1 MRRGSND
8 TQCLTTVV
16 EGPNGP
22 TGGGQVIGINLGW
35 DFCAEHEWGIE
46 GLQRTFG
53 ISGKPE
59 RTRNATDAVV
69 KDLVGADTR
78 TVTKVPAELKFF
90 ENIDGYAYLLCSS
103 RFAFRWNE
111 KDATAKHFNE
121 MMRLFPGEKGELAA
135 AWSDNDFG
143 VRMKN
148 DALKLGATVLGQ
160 VYGAFQKKDAMIF
173 LAGRGNPFSNPGLH
187 LTIRSRMP
195 EDTLQ
200 QMKEADEDYLNLM
213 DAVEKVEAET
223 GLKEK
228 LKTTGKRYFALSPCW
243 AESITSTRDGKLKTA
258 HPIVFWLNPMEQQQ
272 NNFGWYTVEQ
282 LLEWAEG
289 KGPIP
294 KVKAS

>member
-1 MRRGSND
+1 MRRSFKD
-8 TQCLTTVV
+8 TKCLTTDIV

-22 TGGGQVIGINLGW
+22 TGGQVIGINLGW
-35 DFCAEHEWGIE
+35 DFVAEHEWGIE

-59 RTRNATDAVV
+59 RKRDDTGAVV
-69 KDLVGADTR
+69 KDLVGADIR

-90 ENIDGYAYLLCSS
+90 ENLGGYAYMLCSS

-135 AWSDNDFG
+135 AWSGGDFG

-160 VYGAFQKKDAMIF
+160 IYEALEKKDAMIF
-173 LAGRGNPFSNPGLH
+173 LAGGGNPFSNRGLY
-187 LTIRSRMP
+187 LTIRSRVP

-200 QMKEADEDYLNLM
+200 QMKEADEGYLNLM
-213 DAVEKVEAET
+213 DAVERVEAET

-243 AESITSTRDGKLKTA
+243 AASITSTKDGEMKTV
-258 HPIVFWLNPMEQQQ
+258 HPVVFFLNPMEQQQ

-294 KVKAS
+294 KVGAS